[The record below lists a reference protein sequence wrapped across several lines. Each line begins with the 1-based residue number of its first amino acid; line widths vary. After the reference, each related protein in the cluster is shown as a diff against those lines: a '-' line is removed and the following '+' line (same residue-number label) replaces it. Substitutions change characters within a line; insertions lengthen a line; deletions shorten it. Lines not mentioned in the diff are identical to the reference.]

1 MNEKEYFLGDVI
13 SAEVWRG
20 KYSLPSEKTPED
32 MHVRIAKSL
41 ASHAVGLKYKAG
53 PVTELSHKFDG
64 SRSYNHYFD
73 LFMELLGQFKYI
85 IPQGSIMNVLGSGQ
99 IGSLSNCFVVS
110 SPLDSYSGIFR
121 TDQEIAQIQ
130 KRRGG
135 VGLNINS
142 LRPEGTLVK
151 NVAKSSTGAHSFMDR
166 FSNTTR
172 EVAQGGR
179 K

>member
-1 MNEKEYFLGDVI
+1 
-13 SAEVWRG
+13 
-20 KYSLPSEKTPED
+20 
-32 MHVRIAKSL
+32 
-41 ASHAVGLKYKAG
+41 
-53 PVTELSHKFDG
+53 
-64 SRSYNHYFD
+64 
-73 LFMELLGQFKYI
+73 
-85 IPQGSIMNVLGSGQ
+85 MNVLGSGQ